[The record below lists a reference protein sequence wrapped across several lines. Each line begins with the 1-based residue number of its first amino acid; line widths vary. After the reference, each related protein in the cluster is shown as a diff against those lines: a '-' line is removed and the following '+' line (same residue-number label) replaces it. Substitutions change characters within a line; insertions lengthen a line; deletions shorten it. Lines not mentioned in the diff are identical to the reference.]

1 MDYRKQTI
9 QQLTNEAITLE
20 NDDLIP
26 VYQNGATKKISA
38 RNFFKNHSSGLTE
51 QLENEL
57 NDVKKQQENALNDVK
72 KQLENELND
81 VKEYVNNSNSY
92 STNEIKTGGKWIDG
106 KPIYRKVVDIGTLP
120 DTTYKSVLHNIQNLN
135 KVLEAKLVANDSTNN
150 VVCNFGG
157 SEMKVFIDS
166 IDVIVSTSNNF
177 SGYSGYAILEY
188 TKTTD

>member
-120 DTTYKSVLHNIQNLN
+120 SKGIKMVLHNIQNLN
-135 KVLEAKLVANDSTNN
+135 KVLEAKLVAGDGANNLVCNSGSLEIQVRISRENVTVMTNN
-150 VVCNFGG
+150 NYF
-157 SEMKVFIDS
+157 
-166 IDVIVSTSNNF
+166 
-177 SGYSGYAILEY
+177 GYSGYAILEY